1 MNLGFRVS
9 AGAGITH
16 RVHLVPEKQAH
27 ARPFILVPCNF
38 KPPPVGC
45 CDAST
50 SGQPQPGSCRVP
62 LPVQTHERFYYP
74 AAVSRGD
81 SLTDIRYAHHDSGT
95 GSLPP
100 DTNHR
105 TNSGTGIGDRVLN
118 QVLQRRAHLF
128 LVSLEDKVIT
138 LNDRARLP

>member
-1 MNLGFRVS
+1 MYLGVRGS
-9 AGAGITH
+9 AAAGIAH
-16 RVHLVPEKQAH
+16 RIRLVPEEQAH
-27 ARPFILVPCNF
+27 GRPFILVPCNF
-38 KPPPVGC
+38 KPPTMGC

-50 SGQPQPGSCRVP
+50 SRQPQPGSCRVP

-74 AAVSRGD
+74 AAVFRGD
-81 SLTDIRYAHHDSGT
+81 SLTVIHHAHHDSGT
-95 GSLPP
+95 GSLPL

-118 QVLQRRAHLF
+118 KVLQRRAHLC